1 MTREEAISCIKH
13 ELLATVNRKDLTG
26 EAIGEAL
33 DMAIEAL
40 SAEQKEE
47 ELAKDIARR
56 MATIIENEQD
66 MRVILKNASAEPTV
80 IRCRTLLTDEDFK
93 MVAKQIRE
101 TNQNVIVIPC
111 EAEVVSTET
120 STETSTDLISRA
132 DAIEAVE
139 NLQTEQW
146 IDSDID
152 YNNGLQS
159 AIAEIKALPSADRP
173 SGEWIIRENGNK
185 ECSLCGHERQDG
197 WDYFCGYCGAKMG
210 NGGLYYA
217 DNRLTVEWKLAS
229 EELPQKVGSYI
240 VTCKDEYG
248 QVYVD
253 YDYWTV
259 ADEFKYNRA
268 KVTAWIPFPKP
279 YCGAKMG
286 SDAR

>member
-1 MTREEAISCIKH
+1 MTREEAI
-13 ELLATVNRKDLTG
+13 EVLQTALTAPFIYG
-26 EAIGEAL
+26 KYAEAL
-33 DMAIEAL
+33 DMAIESL

-120 STETSTDLISRA
+120 STETSTDLISREEAIDSIYEHEFSNWCDKDEVSTILNDLPSVPEKLQPRVETSDLISRA

-173 SGEWIIRENGNK
+173 TGEWIKHNDSCTIIFYYTCS
-185 ECSLCGHERQDG
+185 ECGEVESGTPP
-197 WDYFCGYCGAKMG
+197 YCR
-210 NGGLYYA
+210 N
-217 DNRLTVEWKLAS
+217 
-229 EELPQKVGSYI
+229 
-240 VTCKDEYG
+240 
-248 QVYVD
+248 
-253 YDYWTV
+253 
-259 ADEFKYNRA
+259 
-268 KVTAWIPFPKP
+268 
-279 YCGAKMG
+279 CGAKMG
-286 SDAR
+286 SDTR